1 MQVVL
6 IKKVEKLGQAGE
18 VKRVTPGF
26 ARNFLLPRNLAVLA
40 TPGALKMAEQL
51 KKVQERKAKGQ
62 LSEFQTLIK
71 KLAKLSIKIKRKASK
86 EDKLFAAVD
95 VKSLS
100 GELQAR
106 KMAIDPKF
114 IKFKEPIKKLGEYQ
128 IPVEFTKELK
138 GKFKLVVEKE

>member
-40 TPGALKMAEQL
+40 TSGALKMAEERRKVRARKGKEQL
-51 KKVQERKAKGQ
+51 KGLETMLNK
-62 LSEFQTLIK
+62 LIK
-71 KLAKLSIKIKRKASK
+71 LTLKLKRRAT
-86 EDKLFAAVD
+86 EDKLFGTVD
-95 VKSLS
+95 IKAIV
-100 GELQAR
+100 GELR
-106 KMAIDPKF
+106 TKKIAIEPKY
-114 IKFKEPIKKLGEYQ
+114 IKLTEPIKKLGEYQ

-138 GKFKLVVEKE
+138 GKFKLIVEKE